1 MAVQVERKA
10 NFLILTFSDEL
21 NIFTVREHWEVLM
34 ALRGEP
40 VSQLLVDVS
49 AVTDLDTAGIQLLAW
64 FCHQLPVEESR
75 QFLGG
80 DNPVVSRLVTLFSPE
95 APSLAAWLGNQETQ

>member
-1 MAVQVERKA
+1 
-10 NFLILTFSDEL
+10 
-21 NIFTVREHWEVLM
+21 M

-64 FCHQLPVEESR
+64 FCHQGSDTKDLR
-75 QFLGG
+75 
-80 DNPVVSRLVTLFSPE
+80 RLVSVDDDH
-95 APSLAAWLGNQETQ
+95 GG